1 MIRINLIPPEYI
13 ERINRKT
20 VIAKAVLAVVLVV
33 AVISFA
39 SVWQFT
45 REKTIGFTLEKREAE
60 LAVLQK
66 DVDQVKAIEAQIAE
80 VQRYLNAIAS
90 VNKGRLLY
98 SHFMQD
104 ITGDLPPTL
113 WFGNINT
120 SIRGASL
127 TVSINLSSRSAYDLA
142 YWINYLETSGIYT
155 GVEIGA
161 ISIAE
166 SEEGKTLSTPVN
178 FTYTSK

>member
-20 VIAKAVLAVVLVV
+20 VIAKAVLAGVLV
-33 AVISFA
+33 AGVITFA

-45 REKTIGFTLEKREAE
+45 REKTISFTLAKREAE

-98 SHFMQD
+98 SHFLQD
-104 ITGDLPPTL
+104 LTGDLPPTL
-113 WFGNINT
+113 WFNSVAT
-120 SIRGASL
+120 TIRGDTL
-127 TVSINLSSRSAYDLA
+127 TVNIALSSRSAYDLA
-142 YWINYLETSGIYT
+142 YWINYLETSGIYS
-155 GVEIGA
+155 GVGVGA
-161 ISIAE
+161 ISISE
-166 SEEGKTLSTPVN
+166 SEEGKTLTTPVN

>member
-20 VIAKAVLAVVLVV
+20 VIAKAVLAGVLV
-33 AVISFA
+33 AGAITFA

-45 REKTIGFTLEKREAE
+45 REKTISFTLAKRETE
-60 LAVLQK
+60 LATLQK
-66 DVDQVKAIEAQIAE
+66 DVDQVKAIEGQIAE

-98 SHFMQD
+98 SHFLQD
-104 ITGDLPPTL
+104 LIGDLPQTI
-113 WFGNINT
+113 WFGYVNT
-120 SIRGASL
+120 SIKGGSL
-127 TVSINLSSRSAYDLA
+127 AVSLSLNSRSAYDLA

-155 GVEIGA
+155 GLDIGA
-161 ISIAE
+161 ISISE
-166 SEEGKTLSTPVN
+166 TEEGKVLSTPVS
-178 FTYTSK
+178 FTYASK